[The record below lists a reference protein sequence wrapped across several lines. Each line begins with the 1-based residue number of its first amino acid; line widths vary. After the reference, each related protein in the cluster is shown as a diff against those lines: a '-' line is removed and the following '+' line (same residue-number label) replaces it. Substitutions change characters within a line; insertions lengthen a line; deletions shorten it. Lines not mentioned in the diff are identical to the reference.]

1 MNASAG
7 CLTVLADGERRS
19 AARVRESALR
29 TVASRSRVATR
40 ERIPA
45 VLVAAVVR
53 CARGLRQRP
62 AAGALLLG
70 GLLLASSS
78 AGAQRAARATGSAT
92 GSPGEHA
99 ATDALEE
106 QAATRVA
113 AAVCSKR
120 VVLLGELPE
129 HGEARGFGVKARIV
143 ERLVARCGF
152 RTVLFEAGSYDFFGL
167 ERAIAATPRAQGGPA
182 ALAAGAG
189 GTDSLEL
196 ALARAI
202 GGLWWTR
209 ELAGWRRWL
218 VHEAVAGR
226 VAIGGLDDQPS
237 ATAAYARATLPGL
250 VAAAVPPARAAEC
263 QEAVARHLG
272 WGYTAAL
279 PYDST
284 ERTRLADCAR
294 LAAERALTQ
303 RSPTAR
309 TAERRTPDEVMLDDV
324 ASYFARERG
333 AAERAAAGTPDRDR
347 VMAQHLAWWA
357 ARPRSAKIVVWTAT
371 THAARASG
379 PQPVLPLGV
388 PPLGAQ
394 LADRWGDGLA
404 VIGFTA
410 LRGQWSR
417 AGRPSQPLAPL
428 PPQALESR
436 ALAAEPA
443 GDTAEFAYL
452 DRAALR
458 SLGSVPSRLF
468 GKVTTTDW
476 STAFDA
482 VLVIR
487 DEAAPTFEPRR

>member
-1 MNASAG
+1 MHN
-7 CLTVLADGERRS
+7 LP
-19 AARVRESALR
+19 AL
-29 TVASRSRVATR
+29 
-40 ERIPA
+40 
-45 VLVAAVVR
+45 LV
-53 CARGLRQRP
+53 G
-62 AAGALLLG
+62 GLLLG
-70 GLLLASSS
+70 GLSLISAA
-78 AGAQRAARATGSAT
+78 AGAQRVAPATSSVTASSGT
-92 GSPGEHA
+92 HP

-106 QAATRVA
+106 QAAARVA

-120 VVLLGELPE
+120 IVLLGELPE
-129 HGEARGFGVKARIV
+129 HGEARGFGVKARVV
-143 ERLVARCGF
+143 ERLVTSCGF
-152 RTVLFEAGSYDFFGL
+152 RAVLFEAGSYDFFGL
-167 ERAIAATPRAQGGPA
+167 ERAIATPGPVS
-182 ALAAGAG
+182 AGAG
-189 GTDSLEL
+189 RADSLEL

-250 VAAAVPPARAAEC
+250 VGAAAPPARAAEC

-272 WGYTAAL
+272 WSYTATL

-284 ERTRLADCAR
+284 ERARLADCAQ
-294 LAAERALTQ
+294 LAAAR
-303 RSPTAR
+303 PVAR
-309 TAERRTPDEVMLDDV
+309 TSTASPAERRTPDDVMLDNL

-333 AAERAAAGTPDRDR
+333 AAEPGAAATPDRDL
-347 VMAQHLAWWA
+347 VMARNLAWWSE
-357 ARPRSAKIVVWTAT
+357 RLPNDAKIVVWTAT
-371 THAARASG
+371 THAARAPG
-379 PQPVLPLGV
+379 AQPVLPLGV
-388 PPLGAQ
+388 PPLGAR
-394 LADRWGDGLA
+394 LAERWGDRLA

-410 LRGQWSR
+410 LQGQWSR

-428 PPQALESR
+428 QPNALEAR
-436 ALAAEPA
+436 AVTDAAA
-443 GDTAEFAYL
+443 GDSAGWAYL
-452 DRAALR
+452 DRATLR

-476 STAFDA
+476 STAFDG

>member
-1 MNASAG
+1 MPPNIVSRRVPASA
-7 CLTVLADGERRS
+7 LST
-19 AARVRESALR
+19 
-29 TVASRSRVATR
+29 RVATR
-40 ERIPA
+40 LRVPA

-53 CARGLRQRP
+53 GARGSRQWLAVGGLLLVSP
-62 AAGALLLG
+62 AAGA
-70 GLLLASSS
+70 
-78 AGAQRAARATGSAT
+78 QRITPAIGSPAGSAT
-92 GSPGEHA
+92 GSPGVHA

-106 QAATRVA
+106 QSAARVA

-152 RTVLFEAGSYDFFGL
+152 RAVLFEAGSYDFFGL
-167 ERAIAATPRAQGGPA
+167 KRALAATQQAPAGPA
-182 ALAAGAG
+182 AR
-189 GTDSLEL
+189 TDSLEL

-226 VAIGGLDDQPS
+226 VAIGGIDDQPS

-250 VAAAVPPARAAEC
+250 VGAAVPPVRAAEC
-263 QEAVARHLG
+263 QEAVARYL
-272 WGYTAAL
+272 GYTYTATL

-284 ERTRLADCAR
+284 ERARLADCTR
-294 LAAERALTQ
+294 LAADRAPAERT
-303 RSPTAR
+303 STAR
-309 TAERRTPDEVMLDDV
+309 TAERRTPDEVMLGDL

-333 AAERAAAGTPDRDR
+333 AGEPGAAGTPDRDL
-347 VMAQHLAWWA
+347 VMAQNVAWWS
-357 ARPRSAKIVVWTAT
+357 ARLSRDAKIVVWTAT
-371 THAARASG
+371 THAARAPDAPS
-379 PQPVLPLGV
+379 VRPLGV
-388 PPLGAQ
+388 PPLGER
-394 LADRWGDGLA
+394 LAERWGDRLA

-417 AGRPSQPLAPL
+417 AGQPSQPLAPL
-428 PPQALESR
+428 PPQALEAR
-436 ALAAEPA
+436 ALAAGAA
-443 GDTAEFAYL
+443 GDAAEWAYL

-476 STAFDA
+476 STAFDG

-487 DEAAPTFEPRR
+487 DEVAPTVEPRR